1 MVTGRAAITDD
12 PLVDFLAV
20 AGGAVAGGGAIAA
33 TLTWAAITLINDHLP
48 PDDRLDRREWAE
60 RAGAL
65 GSIFGMAA
73 VCARAAGVS

>member
-1 MVTGRAAITDD
+1 MSAVTTD
-12 PLVDFLAV
+12 PLVEFLAV

-33 TLTWAAITLINDHLP
+33 TLTWAAVTLANDHLP
-48 PDDRLDRREWAE
+48 DDRQLDRREWTE

-73 VCARAAGVS
+73 VCARAVGVT

>member
-1 MVTGRAAITDD
+1 MSAITSD

-20 AGGAVAGGGAIAA
+20 AGGAVAGGGAMAA
-33 TLTWAAITLINDHLP
+33 TLTWATITLINDHLP
-48 PDDRLDRREWAE
+48 EKSRLDRREWTE

-73 VCARAAGVS
+73 VCARAAGVT